1 MKRLFSI
8 AILLLSSLVA
18 LAQADHFFTYET
30 GSFDLVMNMSGQKM
44 TTHAVF
50 ADYGALQITEMDMMG
65 QKVKTLSRDGK
76 NYMLAPKFQ
85 EIPQQEAVNY
95 NALTPEVIEQYGIQ
109 MVGFDSAE
117 GFDCMVYTLTMEV
130 QGMEAKS
137 KVWVWEG
144 FPIRTESTVMGMKMV
159 TTIKNLELDIPVDKS
174 LFALPE

>member
-1 MKRLFSI
+1 MKKILFSL
-8 AILLLSSLVA
+8 ILALLPMFGF
-18 LAQADHFFTYET
+18 AQSFHFYTYKS
-30 GSFDLVMNMSGQKM
+30 GSFDIETNAAGQKM
-44 TTHAVF
+44 VIHNVF
-50 ADYGALQITEMDMMG
+50 DDYGSMQYNEMNMMG
-65 QKVKTLSRDGK
+65 QMVKTVMRDGK